1 MGRKSRR
8 GFSLL
13 EAVLA
18 AAILAATA
26 ILLSQIAGF
35 ARRSLEKLELQ
46 TQAQLLCQS
55 KLAEIV
61 AGVEPLQA
69 VSRGEF
75 PEAPGWYYSIES
87 SPAELPGVLS
97 VRVSTWL
104 ERENQGSSP
113 NVSPASEALASYTIV
128 RWIRD
133 PSRRQT
139 RSEAAGRAEESGD
152 LYSTSD
158 GVGPRAMRRGSVGGL
173 RLREQN
179 SRLGFGGFRRSP

>member
-1 MGRKSRR
+1 MARKSGR

-13 EAVLA
+13 EVVLA

-61 AGVEPLQA
+61 AGVEPFQA

-87 SPAELPGVLS
+87 SPAELPGVIS

-104 ERENQGSSP
+104 ERENPGGGS
-113 NVSPASEALASYTIV
+113 NVSPPSEALASYTIV

-133 PSRRQT
+133 PSRRQV
-139 RSEAAGRAEESGD
+139 RSEGPGPGEQSGD
-152 LYSTSD
+152 FYSPSD
-158 GVGPRAMRRGSVGGL
+158 DLGIRAIRRGLPGGPPL
-173 RLREQN
+173 RGRN
-179 SRLGFGGFRRSP
+179 SRLGFGGFGRFP

>member
-13 EAVLA
+13 EVVLA

-61 AGVEPLQA
+61 AGVEPFQA

-87 SPAELPGVLS
+87 SPAELSGILS
-97 VRVSTWL
+97 VRVSTWF
-104 ERENQGSSP
+104 EREDQARGS
-113 NVSPASEALASYTIV
+113 NVSSASEALVSYTIV

-133 PSRRQT
+133 PNRRQG
-139 RSEAAGRAEESGD
+139 RSEGTSRGGELGD
-152 LYSTSD
+152 FYSTSD
-158 GVGPRAMRRGSVGGL
+158 NLGPRAMRRGSVGGVPL
-173 RLREQN
+173 RGRN
-179 SRLGFGGFRRSP
+179 SRLGFGGFQRAP